1 MKELHVNDEKI
12 SHLVLMKTVE
22 LEVENK
28 ALQENNEEIRKNL
41 EILKELLRQSQN
53 KIECLKTTYKKLESD
68 NNDLLADLQTKKQT
82 QMNFRRFSENLSNK
96 SEDNIYG
103 VQNTNYYSIESILI
117 KLFLLI
123 SILKCCNT

>member
-1 MKELHVNDEKI
+1 M
-12 SHLVLMKTVE
+12 LMKTVE

>member
-1 MKELHVNDEKI
+1 MKELHVNDQKI
-12 SHLVLMKTVE
+12 SHLMLMKTVE